1 MDLINFDDDNVR
13 PSSPLPPPLIPE
25 GSLEITPDF
34 SNPFETADHLV
45 NIANDPFECLGL
57 IAGYDLKQVSKEDLN
72 LKDGSS

>member
-1 MDLINFDDDNVR
+1 MDLINFDDENVR

-25 GSLEITPDF
+25 GNVEIATDF

-45 NIANDPFECLGL
+45 KMCNDPFECLGL
-57 IAGYDLKQVSKEDLN
+57 IADYDLKQVSKEDLE